1 VFLRRIILMLFVVW
15 FSVNAKAENQTIDH
29 FFADFRT
36 LIEEKYVN
44 PNEINLESWLN
55 NIEQLLRA
63 KCKDAPCYNSDF
75 ERILS
80 NEVRKVNDYHFFL
93 SSLQPDENDVPKI
106 TLGQESRSF
115 RYGFQVFLRDNR
127 LVVRYVQPMT
137 PADRS
142 GIRVGDEVLS
152 MNDAHITASDLL
164 LSIDRA
170 EAQHLEANLN
180 IRRGGASEINVKLS
194 PELSKIWQP
203 WFQMLNADTAILFVP
218 SFLARDIADVQIHKL
233 VNEISKLDV
242 KRLIIDLRIN
252 RGGTPYTVVN
262 STGAFLPE
270 VRRIYKTKS
279 SITFIYQFKN
289 GLISSTSS
297 AKPGE
302 VETKKLNTSP
312 AQFKG
317 SISVLTS
324 AETVSGSENFAE
336 ILQNARIA
344 RVIGEPT
351 LGGAGV
357 TAEAFDLSS
366 GGRLGLSTYRQ
377 YHGDGSIVPTKV
389 IPDVKADLDINRL
402 SKGEDTQIQAALK
415 DFNTTP

>member
-1 VFLRRIILMLFVVW
+1 VFLKQIILMLFVVW
-15 FSVNAKAENQTIDH
+15 FSVNAKAENQAIDH

-36 LIEEKYVN
+36 LVEEKYVN

-80 NEVRKVNDYHFFL
+80 GEIRKVNDYHFSVF
-93 SSLQPDENDVPKI
+93 SLQPDANDVPEI

-152 MNDAHITASDLL
+152 MNYVHITASDLL

-180 IRRGGASEINVKLS
+180 IRRGEASEINVKLS
-194 PELSKIWQP
+194 PELSKVWQP
-203 WFQMLNADTAILFVP
+203 WFQMLNADTAILFIP
-218 SFLARDIADVQIHKL
+218 SFLARDITDVQIHKL

-242 KRLIIDLRIN
+242 KRLIIDLRVN

-262 STGAFLPE
+262 STGAFLSE

-279 SITFIYQFKN
+279 GITFTYQFKN

-302 VETKKLNTSP
+302 AGTKTLNTSP

-317 SISVLTS
+317 SVRVLTS

-344 RVIGEPT
+344 RVIGET
-351 LGGAGV
+351 TAGGAGV
-357 TAEAFDLSS
+357 TGEVFDLSS

-389 IPDVKADLDINRL
+389 IPDVKAILDLDRL
-402 SKGEDTQIQAALK
+402 TKGEDTQVQAALK
-415 DFNTTP
+415 DFTTTP